1 MVYTP
6 VYQVLCK
13 TSPPP
18 ALHRTKVVKDN
29 GFNPQWNASFKF
41 KSIFPGLAILR
52 FVVMDDDTLSDDF
65 IGQYSLPLESLA
77 PGQCVCVRACVCACV
92 HAYGLVGRCIVY
104 SVHMYLSHM
113 SSSLATLAVWF

>member
-1 MVYTP
+1 M
-6 VYQVLCK
+6 
-13 TSPPP
+13 
-18 ALHRTKVVKDN
+18 KDN

-77 PGQCVCVRACVCACV
+77 PGQCVCVRACVRACV
-92 HAYGLVGRCIVY
+92 WGGRKVY
-104 SVHMYLSHM
+104 SIQCAYVPLSHE
-113 SSSLATLAVWF
+113 L